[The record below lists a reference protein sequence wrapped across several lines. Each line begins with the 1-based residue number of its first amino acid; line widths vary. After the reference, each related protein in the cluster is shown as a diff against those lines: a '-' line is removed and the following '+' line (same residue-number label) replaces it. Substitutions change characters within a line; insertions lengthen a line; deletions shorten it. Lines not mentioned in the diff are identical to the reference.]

1 MTPPAWLLVAA
12 AVLALVAGWCANAEA
27 ALALVSATGVAERPE
42 HQGRLGSVAA
52 DLPRYLSVLFLLR
65 AICEVLAAV
74 LVTAAFVRWLGDDW
88 RAVLAALAV
97 VIGLRYLLTGVRPQT
112 GRVGPR
118 TERTAERAA
127 AFLFPLTRALGP
139 VPGMLVACGNAMP
152 PTRRARPLVDHEDP
166 VDRSELRGLVDYLER
181 RTGIEPGERDMVRS
195 VFELGDTIVRE
206 VMVPRT
212 DMVFIESDRTVEQ
225 ALSLALEH
233 GFSRIP
239 VVGENQD
246 NVVGIAY
253 LKDIVAWSHEHP
265 GAEATEKVATVMR
278 PASYVPD
285 SKPVDELLRQ
295 MQAQRNHMVIVIDE
309 YGGTAGL
316 VTIED
321 ILEEI
326 VGEITDEYD
335 NERPP
340 VEWLSEDSARVT
352 ARLSVTELGE
362 LFGVNLD
369 DLDVDTVAG
378 LLAHA
383 LGRVPIAGSTATVR
397 GLKLTAENL
406 AGRATRSV
414 RCWWSVLRTARRRLC
429 KVSDVTPGTAIPGA
443 EDLKII
449 TLARLTRARVAA
461 SEGAAVR
468 DETGRTYT
476 AAAVAL
482 PSLRLSALRLAVAMA
497 VSSGAQKLEAAALV
511 SDADLD
517 PGDLAVVRDLG
528 PDATVFHAAP
538 DGAVRETLTP

>member
-52 DLPRYLSVLFLLR
+52 DLPRYLSVLLLLR
-65 AICEVLAAV
+65 AICEILAAV

-97 VIGLRYLLTGVRPQT
+97 VIGLRYVLTGVRPQT

-139 VPGMLVACGNAMP
+139 LPRLLVACGNAMP
-152 PTRRARPLVDHEDP
+152 PTRRARPLVDHEGP

-181 RTGIEPGERDMVRS
+181 RNGIEPGERDMVRS

-225 ALSLALEH
+225 ALSLTLDS

-295 MQAQRNHMVIVIDE
+295 MQAQRNHVAIVIDE

-335 NERPP
+335 NEQPP
-340 VEWLSEDSARVT
+340 VEWLSDHSARVT

-369 DLDVDTVAG
+369 DLDVETVAG
-378 LLAHA
+378 LLAHQ

-397 GLKLTAENL
+397 GLRLTAENL
-406 AGRATRSV
+406 AGRRNKIVA
-414 RCWWSVLRTARRRLC
+414 VLVER
-429 KVSDVTPGTAIPGA
+429 V
-443 EDLKII
+443 ED
-449 TLARLTRARVAA
+449 
-461 SEGAAVR
+461 
-468 DETGRTYT
+468 
-476 AAAVAL
+476 
-482 PSLRLSALRLAVAMA
+482 
-497 VSSGAQKLEAAALV
+497 AQT
-511 SDADLD
+511 S
-517 PGDLAVVRDLG
+517 
-528 PDATVFHAAP
+528 
-538 DGAVRETLTP
+538 